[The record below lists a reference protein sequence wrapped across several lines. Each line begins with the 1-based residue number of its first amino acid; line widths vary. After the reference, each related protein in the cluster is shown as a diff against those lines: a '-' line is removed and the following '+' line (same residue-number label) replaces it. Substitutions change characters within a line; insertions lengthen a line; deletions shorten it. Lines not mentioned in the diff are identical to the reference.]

1 MTHEGDGPFC
11 GFNRSYCCLACLSA
25 STLVHAAIPQFHR
38 HVGPTRE
45 NAPACEKLRGYLA
58 LGAYQPNESTTP
70 PATLRQLSKVTV
82 GQGRVEPRSRKRH
95 KTRGVACTPAPAAT
109 DVTQPN
115 PHGDDDGRG
124 QVQVPGARASA
135 AGRRRGRRRAAPPH
149 LQPLQVVRAVF
160 LFPLCSS
167 VAAAHGAN

>member
-38 HVGPTRE
+38 HVRPTRE

-82 GQGRVEPRSRKRH
+82 GQGRVEPRSRSATKPEASR
-95 KTRGVACTPAPAAT
+95 APL
-109 DVTQPN
+109 
-115 PHGDDDGRG
+115 H
-124 QVQVPGARASA
+124 
-135 AGRRRGRRRAAPPH
+135 RRRRM
-149 LQPLQVVRAVF
+149 
-160 LFPLCSS
+160 
-167 VAAAHGAN
+167 